1 MAIKK
6 NGESRI
12 KRIIEKIDSLNDSLR
27 IEYTRLAEKY
37 GFFVR
42 KRTVVFIEKFNERNK
57 TFRIPAWKYVV
68 PKNIR
73 HVMSLPF
80 IYVII
85 VPSIILDL
93 FISLYNITALPLY
106 HIPKVKRK
114 DHFIYDRQFLSY
126 LNVIQKVNCMY
137 CSYVNGLFSYAR
149 EIAART
155 ERYWCPVKA
164 AHRPKTYHS
173 WYKDFADYG
182 NPEEWNR
189 KFNNPEAFCKKDQE
203 IDKTK

>member
-1 MAIKK
+1 MK
-6 NGESRI
+6 NNESDSRI
-12 KRIIEKIDSLNDSLR
+12 KRIIEKIDSLNESLR
-27 IEYTRLAEKY
+27 VEYARLSGKY
-37 GFFVR
+37 GFSVR
-42 KRTVVFIEKFNERNK
+42 KRTVVFIERFNERNK

-73 HVMSLPF
+73 HVMSIPF
-80 IYVII
+80 IYMMI
-85 VPSIILDL
+85 VPSVLLDL

-114 DHFIYDRQFLSY
+114 EHFIYDRQFLSY
-126 LNVIQKVNCMY
+126 LNVIQKVNCVY
-137 CSYVNGLFSYAR
+137 CSYVNGLFSFSS

-164 AHRPKTYHS
+164 AHRPKTYHY

-182 NPEEWNR
+182 NPEEWHR
-189 KFNNPEAFCKKDQE
+189 KFNDAKVFVKKDQ
-203 IDKTK
+203 DQPK